1 MIFNIPLSQSQYE
14 VIHYLKG
21 RYDKGE
27 DFDYCNELDV
37 IIKNI
42 VLKNGSYLLNIN
54 TTELDLLVDML
65 RDVEVQIVNF
75 EDFSI
80 GTQNAKLLRTVET
93 FADFLSDMPETQ
105 TTKAISFVQ

>member
-1 MIFNIPLSQSQYE
+1 VVFFRNLVALESITQCTMIFNIPLSQSQYE

-54 TTELDLLVDML
+54 TTESDLRLICCATWKCKSLILRIFQSAHKML
-65 RDVEVQIVNF
+65 NCYELSKRLQIF
-75 EDFSI
+75 
-80 GTQNAKLLRTVET
+80 
-93 FADFLSDMPETQ
+93 
-105 TTKAISFVQ
+105 